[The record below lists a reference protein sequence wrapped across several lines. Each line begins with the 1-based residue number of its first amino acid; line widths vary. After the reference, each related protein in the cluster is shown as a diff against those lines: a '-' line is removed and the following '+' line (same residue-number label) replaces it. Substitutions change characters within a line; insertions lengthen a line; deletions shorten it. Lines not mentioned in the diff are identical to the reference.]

1 MRGMRK
7 GKEKDDNDYRNHFGG
22 GGGYKNAARSI

>member
-7 GKEKDDNDYRNHFGG
+7 GREKDSNDYRNHFVGG
-22 GGGYKNAARSI
+22 GVQNAARSI

>member
-7 GKEKDDNDYRNHFGG
+7 GKEKDDNDYRNHFV
-22 GGGYKNAARSI
+22 GGYKNAARSI

>member
-7 GKEKDDNDYRNHFGG
+7 GREKDSNDYRNHFGG
-22 GGGYKNAARSI
+22 GVQNAARSI

>member
-7 GKEKDDNDYRNHFGG
+7 GKDKDNNDYRNHLG